1 MREAASAPA
10 TPEASPRLANVSEE
24 SRPNQDTPLAYFGA
38 AALDLQRKRRISG
51 LESFRLPTTPGSAA
65 SSSRFIS
72 PTLSSASRFT
82 TVHTNRHPLSLSALH
97 HALQGAFAS
106 KRYACAHLLALRFN
120 EDEDDGYW
128 EDVRSVMSLLT
139 TIFADASSRLTEA
152 LEDSEHARVKE
163 ENPSSD
169 SLPSHSRATSIIDVP
184 RRPNATQVLSFAPGP
199 SHLSRFAAHVDAIS
213 SALTD
218 AREHLE
224 LCVAAV
230 NTVTAQ
236 QQQQQQ
242 EASDS
247 TPPRATPH
255 ENHAMQAYERLRR
268 ELGLALRECERGR
281 ERLLDI
287 TAPRGPADADPDDLP
302 GLGQDGGSDESDKPD
317 PSSPVLDRREMMFGG
332 LDVVGEDVEGADG
345 RDDVTSHLLLAQ
357 DLPPPGIEQVF
368 EADTGPGVLFA
379 RERSKLTREERI
391 KLIKARR
398 ESGGG
403 LRLGLGLSM
412 ESELHAMPASSI
424 ERWGPGGDVVQ
435 ELKDVIWK
443 VGERR
448 RRMTDGHCPVVVT
461 GDPF

>member
-1 MREAASAPA
+1 MRVAASAPA
-10 TPEASPRLANVSEE
+10 TPEPSPRLANVSEE
-24 SRPNQDTPLAYFGA
+24 ESHTPLAYFGA
-38 AALDLQRKRRISG
+38 AALELQRKRRISG
-51 LESFRLPTTPGSAA
+51 LESFRLPTTPGSAP

-120 EDEDDGYW
+120 EDEDEGYW

-152 LEDSEHARVKE
+152 LEDSEHARVKD
-163 ENPSSD
+163 ENPSPD

-184 RRPNATQVLSFAPGP
+184 RRPTASQVLSFAPGP

-213 SALTD
+213 TALTD
-218 AREHLE
+218 ARAHLE

-236 QQQQQQ
+236 S
-242 EASDS
+242 ASS
-247 TPPRATPH
+247 TPPRATPD
-255 ENHAMQAYERLRR
+255 ENQAMQAYERLRR

-281 ERLLDI
+281 ERLLEI
-287 TAPRGPADADPDDLP
+287 TAPRESVDADPDDLP

-317 PSSPVLDRREMMFGG
+317 PTSPVLDRREIMFVGG
-332 LDVVGEDVEGADG
+332 LDAVGEDVEDADG
-345 RDDVTSHLLLAQ
+345 RDDVSSHLLLAQ
-357 DLPPPGIEQVF
+357 DLPPAGIEQVF

-391 KLIKARR
+391 KMIKARR

-412 ESELHAMPASSI
+412 ESELQPMPASSI